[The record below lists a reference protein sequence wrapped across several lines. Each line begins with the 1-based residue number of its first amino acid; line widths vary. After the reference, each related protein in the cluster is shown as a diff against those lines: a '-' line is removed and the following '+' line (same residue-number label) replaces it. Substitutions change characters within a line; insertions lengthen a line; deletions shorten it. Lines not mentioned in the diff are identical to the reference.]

1 MTLIQAFGR
10 RATTANQI
18 GHVAALALVLL
29 GSAGIAVLA
38 EHDPALA
45 LLLAF
50 AAVIALAVFLAPKVA
65 VSALAIFLLC
75 QSVLVNLAG
84 GQLTALGLALQRLDE
99 ALMVAA
105 GLRIAALLR
114 WQRLPVQLGGWIAF
128 VGCFVVL
135 GAISAA
141 QSQVPAATW
150 ILGAFLAIKFP
161 VFLLLALTIN
171 WNDRDATRVV
181 RGALILGPVFLLT
194 GVLVWLMPPTVA
206 RFFLDP
212 GSDLND
218 ILARG
223 ELRSMHGLFIH
234 PGLFG
239 WAMAVVGCYAIALLL
254 RRPSVLN
261 GLGLLSSV
269 IGIVVSLRRKPLV
282 ALPLAAIAGVFSAG
296 TRRQRLGIVAL
307 LAVLVGGAF
316 TIGRERINT
325 VVEDT
330 MTSYLD
336 PYAPTTAR
344 ALLYVTGWR
353 IAEDRFP
360 LGAGFGRF
368 GGYVSQLRYSPL
380 YDEYGLSNIYGLSRE
395 TPSYMQDTYWPH
407 ILAETGLFGAL
418 VLLAFF
424 FLLWQRCVHVA
435 RKSPNEQ
442 TRVIALAASMVL
454 IEGLIESGVAPVFE
468 ITLLAYTIAIP
479 LGITLVLGARRS
491 EDLDGAASSPAPS
504 GRVSG

>member
-1 MTLIQAFGR
+1 MTLIHAFGR
-10 RATTANQI
+10 RNTTGVGMWRI
-18 GHVAALALVLL
+18 AALALAIL
-29 GSAGIAVLA
+29 GSAGIAVFA
-38 EHDPALA
+38 EREPALA
-45 LLLAF
+45 LLMAF
-50 AAVIALAVFLAPKVA
+50 AALIALAVFLAPKVA

-75 QSVLVNLAG
+75 QAVLVNLAG

-99 ALMVAA
+99 ALVVAA
-105 GLRIAALLR
+105 GLRIVAFLR
-114 WQRLPVQLGGWIAF
+114 WQRLPVPLGGWI
-128 VGCFVVL
+128 VFVVCFLAL

-141 QSQVPAATW
+141 QSHVPAATW

-171 WNDRDATRVV
+171 WDDRDAARVI
-181 RGALILGPVFLLT
+181 RGALILGPVFLVT
-194 GVLVWLMPPTVA
+194 GVVVWLMPPTAA
-206 RFFLDP
+206 RMFLDP

-223 ELRSMHGLFIH
+223 DLRSMHGLFIH

-307 LAVLVGGAF
+307 LAVLIGGAF
-316 TIGRERINT
+316 TIGRERIKT

-336 PYAPTTAR
+336 PYAPSTAR

-353 IAEDRFP
+353 IAEDHFP

-368 GGYVSQLRYSPL
+368 GGYVSQLHYSPL

-407 ILAETGLFGAL
+407 ILAEVGLFGAL
-418 VLLAFF
+418 VLVAF
-424 FLLWQRCVHVA
+424 FLLLWRRCVHVA
-435 RKSPNEQ
+435 RKAPNEQ

-468 ITLLAYTIAIP
+468 ISLLAYTIAIP
-479 LGITLVLGARRS
+479 LGITLVLGARPV
-491 EDLDGAASSPAPS
+491 DPVGAAGPPAPS
-504 GRVSG
+504 G

>member
-1 MTLIQAFGR
+1 MTLIHAFGR
-10 RATTANQI
+10 RTTTGI
-18 GHVAALALVLL
+18 EMRRVAALALAML

-38 EHDPALA
+38 ERDPALA
-45 LLLAF
+45 LLVAF
-50 AAVIALAVFLAPKVA
+50 ATVIALAVFLAPKVA
-65 VSALAIFLLC
+65 VSALALFLLF

-99 ALMVAA
+99 ALVVAA
-105 GLRIAALLR
+105 GLRIAAFLK
-114 WQRLPVQLGGWIAF
+114 WQRLPVALGGWMAF
-128 VGCFVVL
+128 VGCFVGL

-161 VFLLLALTIN
+161 VFLFLALTIN

-181 RGALILGPVFLLT
+181 QGALILGPVLLLT
-194 GVLVWLMPPTVA
+194 GILVWLMPPTAA
-206 RFFLDP
+206 RIFLDP
-212 GSDLND
+212 GSDMNE

-223 ELRSMHGLFIH
+223 DFQSMHGLFIH

-239 WAMAVVGCYAIALLL
+239 WAMAAMSCYAIALLMK
-254 RRPSVLN
+254 RPSVLS

-282 ALPLAAIAGVFSAG
+282 ALPLAAIVGVVSAG
-296 TRRQRLGIVAL
+296 TRRQRVGIVVL
-307 LAVLVGGAF
+307 LAALVGGAI
-316 TIGRERINT
+316 TMGRERMKT

-344 ALLYVTGWR
+344 ALLYITGWR
-353 IAEDRFP
+353 IAEDHFP
-360 LGAGFGRF
+360 FGAGFGRF
-368 GGYVSQLRYSPL
+368 GGYVSQLHYSPV
-380 YDEYGLSNIYGLSRE
+380 YDEYGLSNVYGLSRE

-418 VLLAFF
+418 VLVAFF
-424 FLLWQRCVHVA
+424 FLLWRRCVEIA
-435 RKSPNEQ
+435 KRSPNEQ
-442 TRVIALAASMVL
+442 TKVIALAASMVL

-468 ITLLAYTIAIP
+468 ISLLAYTIAIP

-491 EDLDGAASSPAPS
+491 EDPVGAAGPPAPS
-504 GRVSG
+504 G